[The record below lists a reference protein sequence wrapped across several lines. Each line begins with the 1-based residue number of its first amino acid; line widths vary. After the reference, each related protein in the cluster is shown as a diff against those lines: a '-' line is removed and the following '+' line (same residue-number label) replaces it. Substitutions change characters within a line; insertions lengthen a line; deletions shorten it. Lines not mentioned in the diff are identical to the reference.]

1 MKPELILI
9 PTLSVHP
16 HQINFYRE
24 VNWYPHKPSRDKKSF
39 LDFKESK
46 EFEHLLSSKR
56 TAAGNVSQ
64 IAKRKIGKA
73 IDYLLLMSNE
83 KYINKQITGRAF
95 NFKVAFITLTL
106 PSKQIHTDN
115 EIKRKCLN
123 SFLIELERYHKVK
136 NFVWRAELQKNGNIH
151 FHILIDKF
159 VHWNDVR
166 NRWNRIINKLGY
178 VDNYR
183 AKMKLFFKNGFK
195 VRDDLL
201 KNWSEPKQRA
211 SYKANQLTDFNN
223 PNSTDI
229 HSLKKIRN
237 IKVYLIKYMTKIDD
251 AKQEINNYKE
261 EERIQQGR
269 IWSASKNLQNIK
281 GCQIQLDSELEAE
294 ITKVVDKSKCVTFD
308 GDYYSVFILSIE
320 DVLRFGGERL
330 YKHFAEYVLS
340 TFDYSLQKPLLL

>member
-1 MKPELILI
+1 MKPELVLI
-9 PTLSVHP
+9 PTLSIHP

-24 VNWYPHKPSRDKKSF
+24 INWHPYKPSRDKKTY

-46 EFEHLLSSKR
+46 QYDHLLTSKR
-56 TAAGNVSQ
+56 TAQGNVSQ
-64 IAKRKIGKA
+64 IARRKIGKA
-73 IDYLLLMSNE
+73 IDYLLLMADD

-106 PSKQIHTDN
+106 PSKQIHSDN

-123 SFLIELERYHKVK
+123 SFLIELERYHKIK
-136 NFVWRAELQKNGNIH
+136 NYVWRAELQKNGNIH

-159 VHWNDVR
+159 VHWNDIR

-183 AKMKLFFKNGFK
+183 IKMKEFYKDGFK
-195 VRDDLL
+195 IRKDLEKWWPE
-201 KNWSEPKQRA
+201 KNQRA
-211 SYKANQLTDFNN
+211 SYKANQLTDYHN

-237 IKVYLIKYMTKIDD
+237 IKVYLIKYLTKKDES
-251 AKQEINNYKE
+251 KQSNPDSTNT
-261 EERIQQGR
+261 ERIQQGR

-281 GCQIQLDSELEAE
+281 GCQVPLDSELENE
-294 ITKVVDKSKCVTFD
+294 ITKVVNQSRCESYD
-308 GDYYSVFILSIE
+308 GDYYSVFMVSME
-320 DVLRFGGERL
+320 DVLRYGGERL
-330 YKHFAEYVLS
+330 YKHFSEYLLA